1 MSNAATTA
9 IPAQPRAGEAKA
21 AASQTQAAPDFNA
34 AEKETEMTTET
45 VLQNHLRAA
54 RVGVEAVMQDYTDQS
69 ILITHDATYRG
80 LAEIRGFF
88 EALFKG
94 LPAGFFDAIKM
105 HRQEIVG
112 EVAYILWERNPQI
125 ARATDTFVVRN
136 GKILVQ
142 TFAVMA

>member
-1 MSNAATTA
+1 
-9 IPAQPRAGEAKA
+9 
-21 AASQTQAAPDFNA
+21 
-34 AEKETEMTTET
+34 MTTET

-54 RVGVEAVMQDYTDQS
+54 RIGAEAVMQDYTEQS

-88 EALFKG
+88 TALFKE
-94 LPAGFFDAIKM
+94 LPAGFFDAVKM

-112 EVAYILWERNPQI
+112 EVAYILWERAPFF
-125 ARATDTFVVRN
+125 ARATDTFVVRD

-142 TFAVMA
+142 TFAVMK